1 MSSIY
6 LLGAERFRLGAGSG
20 RTLENLLALTA
31 ELVAHAKL
39 ARKESRSAHQ
49 RRDFPSMDDSWVKH
63 VCLSRQED
71 GEVQVTLIPVAT
83 SG

>member
-1 MSSIY
+1 
-6 LLGAERFRLGAGSG
+6 LGAGSG